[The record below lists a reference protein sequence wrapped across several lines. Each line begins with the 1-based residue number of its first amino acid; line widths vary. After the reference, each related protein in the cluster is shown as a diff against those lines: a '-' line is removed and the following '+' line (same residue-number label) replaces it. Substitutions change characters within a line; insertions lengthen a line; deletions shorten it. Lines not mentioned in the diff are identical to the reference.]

1 MAFDKLYFIFSYSL
15 KKKGT
20 GEIAQRLRAHTAP
33 SGDPRLVPSNQ
44 ARASVQSLHNLK

>member
-15 KKKGT
+15 KKGT

-33 SGDPRLVPSNQ
+33 SKDPSLVPSNQ
-44 ARASVQSLHNLK
+44 ARASVHSLHNLK